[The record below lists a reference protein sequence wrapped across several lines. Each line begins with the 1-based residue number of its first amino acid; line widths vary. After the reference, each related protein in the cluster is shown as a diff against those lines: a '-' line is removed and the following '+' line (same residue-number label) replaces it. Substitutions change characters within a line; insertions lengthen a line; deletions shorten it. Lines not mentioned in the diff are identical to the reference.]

1 MISLVLDVT
10 IMVLL
15 AVTIGYAIRLNGKL
29 NIIKNQ
35 KQDFA
40 NNIKAFHDATEKAIV
55 AVEELHVRGEDIC
68 KLIDEK
74 IRNGQLMGD
83 EIEFIV
89 NRAKKLEIMRN
100 VATRQQPQVQFQ
112 QPVLEVRQPHV
123 NSIAEAQ
130 LLKAMRDR
138 EYKEALNG

>member
-1 MISLVLDVT
+1 MVDLFLDVT

-15 AVTIGYAIRLNGKL
+15 AVTIAYATRLNGKL

-40 NNIKAFHDATEKAIV
+40 NNIKAFHEATEAAIR
-55 AVEELHVRGEDIC
+55 AVEHLHAEGEKIC
-68 KLIDEK
+68 KEIDEK
-74 IRNGQLMGD
+74 IKKGQLMGD

-89 NRAKKLEIMRN
+89 NRAKKLEIMKN
-100 VATRQQPQVQFQ
+100 TASQQL
-112 QPVLEVRQPHV
+112 QPVLEARQPHV

-138 EYKEALNG
+138 EFKEALNG